1 MKNRKIVLVGCGAVG
16 TSFLYAAINQGL
28 AQEYVLIDINY
39 EWAEGHALDLD
50 DCNPVLER
58 PFYSVNAGTYQDC
71 ADADMVVVTA
81 GRPQKEGET
90 RLEMIAD
97 NAKIMQEVALAIKA
111 SGFEGISLIASNPVD
126 ILTTVYQKV
135 TGFNPH
141 TILGS
146 GTSLDSARLRRLI
159 GKKLNVHPSSVHAY
173 IMGEHGDSAM
183 TAWSC
188 ASILGKRIS
197 DYVEEGRLTLEDL
210 KECQSDVINM
220 AYKIIEKKKS
230 TFYGIGVVLAHIAR
244 IIIRGEN
251 QAILIGAYLSGEYGQ
266 NGIYTGVP
274 AVVSNYGWERIIK
287 LHINNEEQEQFNKSC
302 QKIHEAVIVAFQAI
316 GIQ

>member
-1 MKNRKIVLVGCGAVG
+1 M
-16 TSFLYAAINQGL
+16 
-28 AQEYVLIDINY
+28 
-39 EWAEGHALDLD
+39 
-50 DCNPVLER
+50 
-58 PFYSVNAGTYQDC
+58 
-71 ADADMVVVTA
+71 VTA

-210 KECQSDVINM
+210 KECQSDAINM
-220 AYKIIEKKKS
+220 AYKIIEKEK
-230 TFYGIGVVLAHIAR
+230 
-244 IIIRGEN
+244 
-251 QAILIGAYLSGEYGQ
+251 
-266 NGIYTGVP
+266 
-274 AVVSNYGWERIIK
+274 
-287 LHINNEEQEQFNKSC
+287 INFLWHWCCFSPYCSYYYSWGRTKQS
-302 QKIHEAVIVAFQAI
+302 
-316 GIQ
+316 

>member
-1 MKNRKIVLVGCGAVG
+1 MKSRKIVLVGCGSVG
-16 TSFLYAAINQGL
+16 TTFLYAAINQGL

-50 DCNPVLER
+50 DCNAVLER

-71 ADADMVVVTA
+71 VDADMVFVTA

-90 RLEMIAD
+90 RLEIVAD
-97 NAKIMQEVALAIKA
+97 NARIMQEIALAIKA
-111 SGFEGISLIASNPVD
+111 SGFKGISLIASNPVD

-135 TGFNPH
+135 TGFDPH

-146 GTSLDSARLRRLI
+146 GTGLDSARLRRLI

-197 DYVEEGRLTLEDL
+197 DYIEEGRLTIEDL
-210 KECQSDVINM
+210 KTCQTDAINM

-230 TFYGIGVVLAHIAR
+230 KFYGIGVVLAHIAR

-274 AVVSNYGWERIIK
+274 AVVSNCGWERIIK

-302 QKIHEAVIVAFQAI
+302 QKIH
-316 GIQ
+316 

>member
-1 MKNRKIVLVGCGAVG
+1 MKNRKIVVIGCGSVG

-50 DCNPVLER
+50 DCNAVLER
-58 PFYSVNAGTYQDC
+58 PFYSVKAGSYQEC

-90 RLEMIAD
+90 RLEMVAD

-111 SGFEGISLIASNPVD
+111 SGFKGISLIASNPVD

-141 TILGS
+141 TVLGS

-159 GKKLNVHPSSVHAY
+159 GKNKCSS
-173 IMGEHGDSAM
+173 
-183 TAWSC
+183 
-188 ASILGKRIS
+188 
-197 DYVEEGRLTLEDL
+197 
-210 KECQSDVINM
+210 
-220 AYKIIEKKKS
+220 
-230 TFYGIGVVLAHIAR
+230 
-244 IIIRGEN
+244 
-251 QAILIGAYLSGEYGQ
+251 
-266 NGIYTGVP
+266 
-274 AVVSNYGWERIIK
+274 
-287 LHINNEEQEQFNKSC
+287 
-302 QKIHEAVIVAFQAI
+302 
-316 GIQ
+316 